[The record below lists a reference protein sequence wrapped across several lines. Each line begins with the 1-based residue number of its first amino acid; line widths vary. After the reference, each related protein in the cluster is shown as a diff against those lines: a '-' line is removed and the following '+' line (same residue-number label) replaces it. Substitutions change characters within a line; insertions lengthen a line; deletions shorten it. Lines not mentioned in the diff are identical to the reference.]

1 MNYNYRSILSPLGA
15 PSADYEHTSHSVSST
30 LPAHGR
36 QEAGATPTHNASI
49 SPSTMSYPHTA
60 ASNTSTP
67 TYVYGCIH
75 TRTQHC
81 IPTALATAHTQ
92 CTQPSTHPTS
102 ETQHLL
108 SQSAAQSP
116 LNHTGG
122 WQASCSAYMRVS
134 QSACSLACQTLSTS
148 GAYTSDA
155 YSDVHAQQRRGSSRL
170 DQSACSKC

>member
-1 MNYNYRSILSPLGA
+1 MNYNYRTILSPLGE

-30 LPAHGR
+30 LPAHGQ

-67 TYVYGCIH
+67 TYIYECIH

-81 IPTALATAHTQ
+81 IPTALATACTQ

-108 SQSAAQSP
+108 LQSAVQSP
-116 LNHTGG
+116 LNHTGAQ
-122 WQASCSAYMRVS
+122 WTSCSMCDASCPCTYMRVS
-134 QSACSLACQTLSTS
+134 QSACSLARQTLST
-148 GAYTSDA
+148 
-155 YSDVHAQQRRGSSRL
+155 VRCLHLRRLQWCTRPT
-170 DQSACSKC
+170 KKRV